1 MSVAATVTILV
12 LLVAG
17 LASLVAAVAVRL
29 YLDMARAWDEWE
41 RHEAERFREWR
52 KDQNG
57 R

>member
-1 MSVAATVTILV
+1 MELATTVILV

-17 LASLVAAVAVRL
+17 LASLIAAVAVRL

-41 RHEAERFREWR
+41 RQEEERFGEWR
-52 KDQNG
+52 EKHG